1 MGEMRSD
8 YHETPPVQAVF
19 DCAKQFGLTDGEVLR
34 TVNECLCE
42 ADSDASVAEFL
53 DELTGVLARN
63 ILHKE
68 QHTLSKEQGARS
80 EERRARS
87 RESL

>member
-1 MGEMRSD
+1 MGPD
-8 YHETPPVQAVF
+8 HYETPPVQAVF

-34 TVNECLCE
+34 AINECLSE
-42 ADSDASVAEFL
+42 VGGDDSVAEFL
-53 DELTGVLARN
+53 DQLTGALART

-68 QHTLSKEQGARS
+68 QRTLSKEQGARS